1 MAETRPDD
9 ETMAA
14 MSDPEQDARRARLKE
29 LLAIPDRER
38 TDAQW
43 DELNELEIMMAVSN
57 RQLSPQSPQQHKGG
71 GQGGHPRH
79 GGGGGGGGGQQHPGG
94 PGRKFHNRP
103 RRGRPPPG
111 R

>member
-1 MAETRPDD
+1 
-9 ETMAA
+9 
-14 MSDPEQDARRARLKE
+14 MSDPEFEARRARLRE

-38 TDAQW
+38 SDEQW
-43 DELNELEIMMAVSN
+43 DELNELEILMAVSN
-57 RQLSPQSPQQHKGG
+57 RNLLPHAPQQQKGG
-71 GQGGHPRH
+71 GQGGRPRH
-79 GGGGGGGGGQQHPGG
+79 GGGPQHPGN

>member
-1 MAETRPDD
+1 MAD
-9 ETMAA
+9 
-14 MSDPEQDARRARLKE
+14 MSDPEFDARRARMKE

-57 RQLSPQSPQQHKGG
+57 RHLSSQSPQPQKGN
-71 GQGGHPRH
+71 GQAGRPRH
-79 GGGGGGGGGQQHPGG
+79 GGGGGGGGGQQHPGN

>member
-1 MAETRPDD
+1 MDEAE
-9 ETMAA
+9 
-14 MSDPEQDARRARLKE
+14 QQVRRQRLKE

-57 RQLSPQSPQQHKGG
+57 RPGAPIPGNK
-71 GQGGHPRH
+71 P
-79 GGGGGGGGGQQHPGG
+79 GGQQHPRQGG
-94 PGRKFHNRP
+94 QPNQPGSPGGGRKFHNRP

-111 R
+111 RQG

>member
-1 MAETRPDD
+1 
-9 ETMAA
+9 
-14 MSDPEQDARRARLKE
+14 MSDPEFEARRTRMKE

-57 RQLSPQSPQQHKGG
+57 RHLSSQSGQQQKGN
-71 GQGGHPRH
+71 GQDGRPRH
-79 GGGGGGGGGQQHPGG
+79 GGGGGQQHPGN

-111 R
+111 RQGGP

>member
-1 MAETRPDD
+1 
-9 ETMAA
+9 
-14 MSDPEQDARRARLKE
+14 MSDPEQDARRARMRE

-38 TDAQW
+38 SDEQW
-43 DELNELEIMMAVSN
+43 DELNELEIMAAMTN
-57 RQLSPQSPQQHKGG
+57 RQLSSQSPPLHKGNG
-71 GQGGHPRH
+71 AQGGRPRH
-79 GGGGGGGGGQQHPGG
+79 GGGGGGPQQPGN

>member
-1 MAETRPDD
+1 
-9 ETMAA
+9 
-14 MSDPEQDARRARLKE
+14 MSDPEFDARRARMKE

-38 TDAQW
+38 TDEQW

-57 RQLSPQSPQQHKGG
+57 RHLSSHAPQGQKGNNNQRGG
-71 GQGGHPRH
+71 GPRH
-79 GGGGGGGGGQQHPGG
+79 GGAPQHPGN

>member
-1 MAETRPDD
+1 MAP
-9 ETMAA
+9 
-14 MSDPEQDARRARLKE
+14 MSDPEFEARRARMKE

-57 RQLSPQSPQQHKGG
+57 RHLSSQPSQGQRGN
-71 GQGGHPRH
+71 GQGGRPHH
-79 GGGGGGGGGQQHPGG
+79 GGGGQQHPGN

>member
-1 MAETRPDD
+1 
-9 ETMAA
+9 MAA
-14 MSDPEQDARRARLKE
+14 MSDPEHEARRARLKE

-43 DELNELEIMMAVSN
+43 DELNELEIMMAVAN
-57 RQLSPQSPQQHKGG
+57 RQLSPQSPQMHKGD
-71 GQGGHPRH
+71 GQGGRPRH
-79 GGGGGGGGGQQHPGG
+79 GGGGQQHPGG
-94 PGRKFHNRP
+94 QGQGRKFHNRP

>member
-1 MAETRPDD
+1 
-9 ETMAA
+9 
-14 MSDPEQDARRARLKE
+14 MSDPELDARRARMKE

-43 DELNELEIMMAVSN
+43 DELNELEIMMAVTKG
-57 RQLSPQSPQQHKGG
+57 QLVQRPEQKGG
-71 GQGGHPRH
+71 GQHPRH
-79 GGGGGGGGGQQHPGG
+79 GGNPQHPGN

-103 RRGRPPPG
+103 PRRRGPPPG

>member
-1 MAETRPDD
+1 MEP
-9 ETMAA
+9 
-14 MSDPEQDARRARLKE
+14 MSDPELEAQRARLKE

-43 DELNELEIMMAVSN
+43 DELNELEIMMAVTKG
-57 RQLSPQSPQQHKGG
+57 QLVQRIEQKGG
-71 GQGGHPRH
+71 NNPGQQRPRH
-79 GGGGGGGGGQQHPGG
+79 GGGPQHPGN

-103 RRGRPPPG
+103 PRRRGPPPG

>member
-1 MAETRPDD
+1 
-9 ETMAA
+9 
-14 MSDPEQDARRARLKE
+14 MSDPEFEARRTRMKE

-57 RQLSPQSPQQHKGG
+57 RHLSSQSPQQKGN
-71 GQGGHPRH
+71 GQNGRPRH
-79 GGGGGGGGGQQHPGG
+79 GGGGQQHPGN

>member
-1 MAETRPDD
+1 MDEAE
-9 ETMAA
+9 
-14 MSDPEQDARRARLKE
+14 QQARRQRLKE

-57 RQLSPQSPQQHKGG
+57 RPGAPIPGNK
-71 GQGGHPRH
+71 P
-79 GGGGGGGGGQQHPGG
+79 GGQQPRQGGQPNHPGTPG
-94 PGRKFHNRP
+94 GGRKFHNRP

>member
-1 MAETRPDD
+1 
-9 ETMAA
+9 
-14 MSDPEQDARRARLKE
+14 MSDPEFEARRARMKE

-57 RQLSPQSPQQHKGG
+57 RQLSPQSPQGN
-71 GQGGHPRH
+71 GQGGRPRH
-79 GGGGGGGGGQQHPGG
+79 GGGGGGGQQHPGN

>member
-1 MAETRPDD
+1 MN
-9 ETMAA
+9 
-14 MSDPEQDARRARLKE
+14 DPELEARRRRLRE

-38 TDAQW
+38 SDEQW

-57 RQLSPQSPQQHKGG
+57 RQAVPRPEHKGDD
-71 GQGGHPRH
+71 GQGQRH
-79 GGGGGGGGGQQHPGG
+79 GGAPHPGN

>member
-1 MAETRPDD
+1 
-9 ETMAA
+9 
-14 MSDPEQDARRARLKE
+14 MSDPEFDARRARMKE

-43 DELNELEIMMAVSN
+43 DELNVLEILMAVSN
-57 RQLSPQSPQQHKGG
+57 RHLSSQSPQQHKGN
-71 GQGGHPRH
+71 GQGGRPHQ
-79 GGGGGGGGGQQHPGG
+79 GGGGQQHPGN

>member
-1 MAETRPDD
+1 
-9 ETMAA
+9 
-14 MSDPEQDARRARLKE
+14 MSDPEFDARRARMKE

-38 TDAQW
+38 TDEQW

-57 RQLSPQSPQQHKGG
+57 RNLSPHAPQGQKGNNNQRGG
-71 GQGGHPRH
+71 GPRH
-79 GGGGGGGGGQQHPGG
+79 GGAPQHPGN

>member
-1 MAETRPDD
+1 MDEAE
-9 ETMAA
+9 
-14 MSDPEQDARRARLKE
+14 QQARRQRLKE
-29 LLAIPDRER
+29 LLAIPDRDR

-57 RQLSPQSPQQHKGG
+57 RPGAPMPTNKPG
-71 GQGGHPRH
+71 GQQLQRPRH
-79 GGGGGGGGGQQHPGG
+79 GGGGGGQPSHPAS
-94 PGRKFHNRP
+94 PAGRKFHNRP

>member
-1 MAETRPDD
+1 
-9 ETMAA
+9 MAA
-14 MSDPEQDARRARLKE
+14 MSDPDFEARRARIRE

-43 DELNELEIMMAVSN
+43 DELNELEIMMAVTN
-57 RQLSPQSPQQHKGG
+57 RHLSSQPQAQKGN
-71 GQGGHPRH
+71 GQGGRPHH
-79 GGGGGGGGGQQHPGG
+79 GGGGGPQHPGG
-94 PGRKFHNRP
+94 NPGRKFHNRP

>member
-1 MAETRPDD
+1 
-9 ETMAA
+9 
-14 MSDPEQDARRARLKE
+14 MSDPEFEARRARLRE

-38 TDAQW
+38 SDAQW
-43 DELNELEIMMAVSN
+43 DELNELEILMAVSN
-57 RQLSPQSPQQHKGG
+57 RNLSPHAPQAQKGNN
-71 GQGGHPRH
+71 QGGRPRH
-79 GGGGGGGGGQQHPGG
+79 GGGPQHPGN

>member
-1 MAETRPDD
+1 MN
-9 ETMAA
+9 
-14 MSDPEQDARRARLKE
+14 DPEQEARRRRIRE
-29 LLAIPDRER
+29 LMAIPDRER

-43 DELNELEIMMAVSN
+43 DELNELEIMMAMTN
-57 RQLSPQSPQQHKGG
+57 GQAMPRANPQGP
-71 GQGGHPRH
+71 GGHH
-79 GGGGGGGGGQQHPGG
+79 KQGGGGQHPGN

>member
-1 MAETRPDD
+1 MEP
-9 ETMAA
+9 
-14 MSDPEQDARRARLKE
+14 MSDPELDARRARMKE

-43 DELNELEIMMAVSN
+43 DELNELEIMMAVTKG
-57 RQLSPQSPQQHKGG
+57 QLVQRLDQKGG
-71 GQGGHPRH
+71 GNPGQRPRH
-79 GGGGGGGGGQQHPGG
+79 GGGPQHPGN

-103 RRGRPPPG
+103 PRRRGPPPG